1 MKTLFPADAV
11 DSGFLPAEASPA
23 SVPATTGGSPF
34 TPFANIGVAPFTPF
48 ASAFERDEYC
58 LRVVA
63 TGSYSRAWGQMFPEQ
78 SDAMIPQQLA
88 GDPIVTRRV
97 EQLTQARSQLPV
109 SMVDHAER
117 VAHIRDLAEAQ
128 NDLKTAL
135 AAETKLGELRGLYV
149 KQVRVEEKRYTVTLP
164 APAATPEEWA
174 QRYAQPAPKVDHP
187 AIDVTPIR
195 IKEEK

>member
-1 MKTLFPADAV
+1 
-11 DSGFLPAEASPA
+11 
-23 SVPATTGGSPF
+23 
-34 TPFANIGVAPFTPF
+34 
-48 ASAFERDEYC
+48 
-58 LRVVA
+58 
-63 TGSYSRAWGQMFPEQ
+63 MFPEQ
-78 SDAMIPQQLA
+78 ANATIPQQLA
-88 GDPIVTRRV
+88 GDPIVSRRV
-97 EQLTQARSQLPV
+97 EQLTTARSQLPV

-164 APAATPEEWA
+164 APATTPEEWA
-174 QRYAQPAPKVDHP
+174 QRYSQPAPKVDHP